1 MTIKNLST
9 ARVLIVDDKPDEAVP
24 IMTALGKIGVGC
36 VYVRGD
42 KVEELPQKPIE
53 GIRLVF
59 LDMRL
64 DEGGN
69 QKAALSKTISVLKR
83 CVPISTMPLVIVCW
97 TAHAEDIAVFKEMA
111 STEISG
117 LKHGFIVG
125 LPKPLKGK
133 PAKWKVR
140 KEIMA
145 KLKPYDALGL
155 LWQWENVL
163 HRAATETTQT
173 IADVSAYMV
182 EDGKIAAN
190 DWQEGIFMVCRELV
204 WAEAGKIANTKTAPI
219 ALFHAMNELAID
231 RMQNAVLEKPPECVD
246 KLIPKKA
253 SSLELEH
260 TSLLNQMIMLEPINK
275 RDKTCAPGVI
285 LISGEPDFP
294 KHFRKRIGIRRKDE
308 LKDVLLDVD
317 RHREVKK
324 MKKEEEKLKSKL
336 SQSPGDAALI
346 TELKKIDTER
356 RNLSETITNQCREIL
371 IEISSTCDYAQVK
384 RPIARFL
391 AGLAVPEKFAEC
403 IKKEDHIYRFDAM
416 KILTVGNVCV
426 LVLSS
431 RYTYALTNPEA
442 KKHPSATYRL
452 RSHALSDLRTWA
464 AFRNA
469 RPGSMS
475 IRESS

>member
-1 MTIKNLST
+1 MTIENLST
-9 ARVLIVDDKPDEAVP
+9 ARVLVIDDKPDEAVP

-42 KVEELPQKPIE
+42 KVEELPSKPIE

-64 DEGGN
+64 DEGGG
-69 QKAALSKTISVLKR
+69 QKAVLSKTISVLKR
-83 CVPISTMPLVIVCW
+83 CVPVNTMPLVIICW
-97 TAHAEDIAVFKEMA
+97 TAHKEDIEVFKEMV

-125 LPKPLKGK
+125 LPKPKRK
-133 PAKWKVR
+133 KTATWKMHDNIV
-140 KEIMA
+140 KT
-145 KLKPYDALGL
+145 LNPYDALKL

-163 HRAATETTQT
+163 HKAATETTQT
-173 IADVSAYMV
+173 IANVSTYMV
-182 EDGKIAAN
+182 EDQNVAVN

-204 WAEAGKIANTKTAPI
+204 WAEAGKIANTETASV

-231 RMQNAVLEKPPECVD
+231 RMQNAILEKPPECID
-246 KLIPKKA
+246 KLIPEND
-253 SSLELEH
+253 SSLEVAH

-294 KHFRKRIGIRRKDE
+294 KHFRKRIGIRKKDE
-308 LKDVLLDVD
+308 LKDVLLDAN
-317 RHREVKK
+317 RHRDMKK
-324 MKKEEEKLKSKL
+324 LKKEEEKLKSKL
-336 SQSPGDAALI
+336 NKNPQDSASLEGLEIINTD
-346 TELKKIDTER
+346 R
-356 RNLSETITNQCREIL
+356 RNFSEIINNQCREIL
-371 IEISSTCDYAQVK
+371 IEISPTCDYAQAK
-384 RPIARFL
+384 RPVARFL

-416 KILTVGNVCV
+416 KILTGDDIWV
-426 LVLSS
+426 LILSS

-442 KKHPSATYRL
+442 KKHPSAMYRL

-464 AFRNA
+464 AYRNA

-475 IRESS
+475 VRGSS